1 MPQLENSDVMYRLLI
16 QSVVDYAIYMLT
28 PDGVVANWNAGAQ
41 RAKGYTA
48 DEIVGQHYSVF
59 YTPADR
65 ASGIPRLNLE
75 IARRDFEMRPVA
87 RPFTQPTRFEV
98 KVVGRRSV
106 PQPEAPA
113 ALLTT
118 GGRCPVAH

>member
-1 MPQLENSDVMYRLLI
+1 MGELIAIEMVAHWVMAF
-16 QSVVDYAIYMLT
+16 D
-28 PDGVVANWNAGAQ
+28 
-41 RAKGYTA
+41 
-48 DEIVGQHYSVF
+48 
-59 YTPADR
+59 
-65 ASGIPRLNLE
+65 LE